1 MGLNLKDLVVREKT
15 TLEAF
20 STKVIAIDAY
30 NAIYQFL
37 ASIRG
42 PDGLQLTDSEGR
54 ITSHLSGLLYRNV
67 NFLSLGI
74 KPVYVFDGK
83 PPSLKTAEIERRK
96 QTKKD
101 ATVKYEKAI
110 AEGNMEDARKFAQ
123 QTTSMKDGMVKES
136 KKFLTYFGIPYIDA
150 PSEGEATAAHLTNT
164 GQAYAS
170 ASQDYDSILCGA
182 KRLVRNFTSSGRRK
196 IPNRNT
202 YIDVL
207 PEIIETQ
214 KVWQLDYFFFVDSV
228 FNFPTNHACAICEE
242 IIRREVKIKWYANVN
257 PVGISDEMASL
268 MARSGCIGADVGIDV
283 ASAEMLQRMGK
294 GFTQTDIAKASACY
308 RKAGIATS
316 FQLLLGGPGETR
328 DTIIEGFKFLE
339 GIPQPDNILT
349 VFGIRIYP
357 NTPLFEVAR
366 PEDIVFMGEKGDY
379 LSPTF
384 HLPHDF
390 TQNDFQMVEDWCK
403 QYPHWSTPL
412 NPWQYFNVMRATRA
426 PKFGKFKIKQ

>member
-20 STKVIAIDAY
+20 STKIIAIDAY

-42 PDGLQLTDSEGR
+42 PDGLQLTDADGR

-96 QTKKD
+96 QIKKD
-101 ATVKYEKAI
+101 ATIKYEKAI
-110 AEGNMEDARKFAQ
+110 SEGNMEDARKYAQ

-136 KKFLTYFGIPYIDA
+136 KEFLTYFGIPYIEA

-182 KRLVRNFTSSGRRK
+182 KKLVRNFTSSGRRK

-202 YIDVL
+202 YIEVL

-214 KVWQLDYFFFVDSV
+214 KTLD
-228 FNFPTNHACAICEE
+228 AIKMTQEE
-242 IIRREVKIKWYANVN
+242 LI
-257 PVGISDEMASL
+257 
-268 MARSGCIGADVGIDV
+268 DVGILIGTDFNPNGFERIGPKTAMKLIRQHKRLEDIPQIQEQLEKIDFQQIREIFLHPKVADV
-283 ASAEMLQRMGK
+283 DE
-294 GFTQTDIAKASACY
+294 
-308 RKAGIATS
+308 
-316 FQLLLGGPGETR
+316 
-328 DTIIEGFKFLE
+328 IIFNEVDYE
-339 GIPQPDNILT
+339 GITNYLVKERSFSND
-349 VFGIRIYP
+349 RIQSTL
-357 NTPLFEVAR
+357 NRLKKAL
-366 PEDIVFMGEKGDY
+366 EKK
-379 LSPTF
+379 S
-384 HLPHDF
+384 
-390 TQNDFQMVEDWCK
+390 QNLDQWF
-403 QYPHWSTPL
+403 
-412 NPWQYFNVMRATRA
+412 
-426 PKFGKFKIKQ
+426 

>member
-1 MGLNLKDLVVREKT
+1 MGLNLKDLVIREKT

-20 STKVIAIDAY
+20 SNKIIAIDAY

-96 QTKKD
+96 QIKKD

-110 AEGNMEDARKFAQ
+110 SEGNLEDARKYAQ

-136 KKFLTYFGIPYIDA
+136 KEFLTYFGIPFIEA

-202 YIDVL
+202 YIDIV
-207 PEIIETQ
+207 PEIIETKKTLESVKMSREELIDIGILIGTDFNPNGFERIGPKTALKLIKQ
-214 KVWQLDYFFFVDSV
+214 HKRLEDIPQIQEQL
-228 FNFPTNHACAICEE
+228 NE
-242 IIRREVKIKWYANVN
+242 IEFEQIRKIFLNPEVANV
-257 PVGISDEMASL
+257 DE
-268 MARSGCIGADVGIDV
+268 I
-283 ASAEMLQRMGK
+283 
-294 GFTQTDIAKASACY
+294 
-308 RKAGIATS
+308 
-316 FQLLLGGPGETR
+316 
-328 DTIIEGFKFLE
+328 KFNEVDYE
-339 GIPQPDNILT
+339 GIVNYLVKERSFSED
-349 VFGIRIYP
+349 RIQSTL
-357 NTPLFEVAR
+357 NRLKKAL
-366 PEDIVFMGEKGDY
+366 EKK
-379 LSPTF
+379 S
-384 HLPHDF
+384 
-390 TQNDFQMVEDWCK
+390 QNLDQWF
-403 QYPHWSTPL
+403 
-412 NPWQYFNVMRATRA
+412 
-426 PKFGKFKIKQ
+426 

>member
-1 MGLNLKDLVVREKT
+1 MGLNLKELVVRERT

-20 STKVIAIDAY
+20 SSKVIAVDAY

-42 PDGLQLTDSEGR
+42 PDGLQLSDSEGR
-54 ITSHLSGLLYRNV
+54 ITSHLSGLLYRNI

-96 QTKKD
+96 QIKKD

-136 KKFLTYFGIPYIDA
+136 KQILSYFGIPYIDA

-170 ASQDYDSILCGA
+170 ASQDFDSILCGA
-182 KRLVRNFTSSGRRK
+182 KRLIRNFTNSGRRK

-202 YIDVL
+202 YVEIE

-214 KVWQLDYFFFVDSV
+214 KTLDSLKITREQLV
-228 FNFPTNHACAICEE
+228 
-242 IIRREVKIKWYANVN
+242 
-257 PVGISDEMASL
+257 
-268 MARSGCIGADVGIDV
+268 DVGILIGTDFNPN
-283 ASAEMLQRMGK
+283 
-294 GFTQTDIAKASACY
+294 GFDRI
-308 RKAGIATS
+308 
-316 FQLLLGGPGETR
+316 GPKTALKMIKQHLR
-328 DTIIEGFKFLE
+328 LE
-339 GIPQPDNILT
+339 DIPQIQEQLQEIDYEQIRKIFLKPIVADVDEI
-349 VFGIRIYP
+349 VFGSVDYEGMTNYLVKERSFSEERIQSSL
-357 NTPLFEVAR
+357 NRLKKAL
-366 PEDIVFMGEKGDY
+366 EKKSHNLD
-379 LSPTF
+379 
-384 HLPHDF
+384 
-390 TQNDFQMVEDWCK
+390 QWFQ
-403 QYPHWSTPL
+403 
-412 NPWQYFNVMRATRA
+412 
-426 PKFGKFKIKQ
+426 